1 MSNERIHTSEK
12 PALLWIMLRWL
23 GYGVLGLLGIAAA
36 IYVGDCAGFY
46 LRGKPADQVTVSRYL
61 SAPLKGHKTELYFEG
76 TQPMPCARALFPQ
89 AGMNPCWYVRRH
101 PIYAESL

>member
-1 MSNERIHTSEK
+1 MRSERLRTSEK

-23 GYGVLGLLGIAAA
+23 GYGVLSLLGIAAVTY
-36 IYVGDCAGFY
+36 IGDCAAFY
-46 LRGKPADQVTVSRYL
+46 LRGKPTDQVTVSRYL

-76 TQPMPCARALFPQ
+76 TQPMSCARALFPQ